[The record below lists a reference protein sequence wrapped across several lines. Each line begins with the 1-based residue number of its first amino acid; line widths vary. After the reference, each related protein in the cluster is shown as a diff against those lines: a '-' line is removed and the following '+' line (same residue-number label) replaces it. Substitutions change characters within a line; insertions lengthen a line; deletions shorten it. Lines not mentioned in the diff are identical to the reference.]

1 MKTTRTSIQG
11 RFGDFDVFN
20 HVNNVSQQQYLDIGR
35 IDFILKH
42 ICSDM
47 FARSVRVILVSVNMD
62 FVDQLT
68 MGHPIEVV
76 TELERVGNKSISLR
90 QRIVKRVD
98 DEEVVCTTSTSVL
111 VAWDVAEQKAVPVPD
126 EWRQR
131 LESPEE

>member
-1 MKTTRTSIQG
+1 
-11 RFGDFDVFN
+11 
-20 HVNNVSQQQYLDIGR
+20 
-35 IDFILKH
+35 
-42 ICSDM
+42 M
-47 FARSVRVILVSVNMD
+47 FAHSVRVILVSVNMD

-111 VAWDVAEQKAVPVPD
+111 VAWDTATQKAVSVPD
-126 EWRQR
+126 EWRRR
-131 LESPEE
+131 LVE